1 MMDEFFFVVRDL
13 ESVGNKEVIE
23 EDIFFLSFFF
33 GCGCC
38 FLFCKIVSIV
48 SLIIEDIWKGMW
60 KVVVIYLDWVM
71 FFVCLIINRKGD
83 FIEC

>member
-48 SLIIEDIWKGMW
+48 SLIIEDI
-60 KVVVIYLDWVM
+60 
-71 FFVCLIINRKGD
+71 
-83 FIEC
+83 